1 MAIPK
6 KVKFRKLHRSRT
18 KGKDYRGSRIEFGEF
33 GIKLLQPGFLT
44 ERELEA
50 ARRAM
55 TRYMKRGGEVWLR
68 VFPDYPVTA
77 KPLESRMGKGKGEV
91 DHYSARVRPGRII
104 FEIAGVNPSIAREA
118 LRLAQH
124 KLSLKTRIIEK
135 ISH

>member
-6 KVKFRKLHRSRT
+6 KVKYRKHHRGRS
-18 KGKDYRGSRIEFGEF
+18 KGMSKRGSRLEFGDY
-33 GIKLLQPGFLT
+33 GIKAASAGKLT

-55 TRYMKRGGEVWLR
+55 ARYMKRGGEVWLR

-91 DHYSARVRPGRII
+91 DHFAARVKPGRIV
-104 FEIAGVNPSIAREA
+104 FEIAGVSPRVAREA
-118 LRLAQH
+118 LRLASH
-124 KLSLKTRIIEK
+124 KLSVKTKIIEK
-135 ISH
+135 RVK